1 VLEPLD
7 DVVASEEELRAL
19 YPEPSERAL
28 RKELDGLDDHCRA
41 FIAASPF
48 FVLATADADGRC
60 DASPRGG
67 PPGFVRAHEG
77 RLLVPD
83 LPGNRR
89 LDTHANVVANGH
101 VGLLFMIPGM
111 DETLRVNGTAVL
123 SRDPAA
129 RAAATVEGRTPLLV
143 LAVEVEQAYIH
154 CGKAFRRSALWQPDS
169 WPDRATAPSPA
180 RMLRDHANREV
191 SVEEVEASL
200 EEGYATRL
208 YDW

>member
-1 VLEPLD
+1 MLD
-7 DVVASEEELRAL
+7 GLDHVVSSEDELRDL

-28 RKELDGLDDHCRA
+28 RKALDGLDEHCLA

-48 FVLATADADGRC
+48 MVLATAAADGRC

-67 PPGFVRAHEG
+67 PAGFVKVLDG

-89 LDTHANVVANGH
+89 LDTHTNVVANGH
-101 VGLLFMIPGM
+101 VGLLFMIPGL
-111 DETLRVNGTAVL
+111 DETLRVNGSAALT
-123 SRDPAA
+123 RDPAA
-129 RAAATVEGRTPLLV
+129 LAAAEVEGRTPLVV
-143 LAVEVEQAYIH
+143 LAVEVEQAYVH
-154 CGKAFRRSALWQPDS
+154 CGKAFRRSGLWQPEG
-169 WPDRATAPSPA
+169 WPDRAELPSPA
-180 RMLRDHANREV
+180 RMLRDHADREV
-191 SVEEVEASL
+191 SVEAVEASL